1 MLAAC
6 TRGAESLRVSF
17 DGIRIVRAGLLI
29 GWLVVSMLVVAGFAA
44 FSADDETA
52 DPQQQVTLNT
62 DVGSTAGAVAA
73 MAFVG
78 SASTLPPAEAPAA
91 ELDPTAPNSSV
102 LAVAPPADEG
112 SEKQGGVYVRSGY
125 LSESEV
131 RELISAHFESA
142 DVNRAIRVA
151 WCASSFNPSSI
162 NPATGASGLFQHLPE
177 NWAEH
182 SAAAGRPAAS
192 IFDPE
197 ANVVVAAWML
207 YELPG
212 GWSHWDC
219 AP

>member
-1 MLAAC
+1 M
-6 TRGAESLRVSF
+6 SF

-29 GWLVVSMLVVAGFAA
+29 GWVVVSMLVVAGFAA
-44 FSADDETA
+44 FSADDDAA
-52 DPQQQVTLNT
+52 DPQALVTLNT

-78 SASTLPPAEAPAA
+78 SASTLPPDDAPVA
-91 ELDPTAPNSSV
+91 ELDPRAPTASA
-102 LAVAPPADEG
+102 LAVAPEADED
-112 SEKQGGVYVRSGY
+112 SDRQGGVYVRSDY
-125 LSESEV
+125 LSEAEV
-131 RELISAHFESA
+131 RELVAAHFEGA

-197 ANVVVAAWML
+197 ANVAVAAWML

>member
-1 MLAAC
+1 
-6 TRGAESLRVSF
+6 
-17 DGIRIVRAGLLI
+17 
-29 GWLVVSMLVVAGFAA
+29 MLVVAGFAA
-44 FSADDETA
+44 FSAGDEPI
-52 DPQQQVTLNT
+52 DPQQQVTLNS

-73 MAFVG
+73 VAFVG
-78 SASTLPPAEAPAA
+78 SASTLPADEAPVVD
-91 ELDPTAPNSSV
+91 LDPRAPTASA
-102 LAVAPPADEG
+102 LAVTTEADETTDR
-112 SEKQGGVYVRSGY
+112 QGGVYVRSGY
-125 LSESEV
+125 LSETEI

-151 WCASSFNPSSI
+151 WCASSFNPASI
-162 NPATGASGLFQHLPE
+162 NPASGASGLFQHLPE

-182 SAAAGRPAAS
+182 SAAAGRPTAS

-197 ANVVVAAWML
+197 ANVAVAAWML

>member
-1 MLAAC
+1 M
-6 TRGAESLRVSF
+6 SF
-17 DGIRIVRAGLLI
+17 DRIRIVRAGLLI
-29 GWLVVSMLVVAGFAA
+29 GWLVVAMLAVAGFAA
-44 FSADDETA
+44 FSADDEQT
-52 DPQQQVTLNT
+52 DPQEQITLNT

-78 SASTLPPAEAPAA
+78 SASTLPQTEPPTA
-91 ELDPTAPNSSV
+91 ELDPRAPNSAA
-102 LAVAPPADEG
+102 LAVAPAEPG
-112 SEKQGGVYVRSGY
+112 SDKQGGVYVRSGY
-125 LSESEV
+125 LSETEI
-131 RELISAHFESA
+131 RELISEHFASA

-177 NWAEH
+177 NWADH
-182 SAAAGRPAAS
+182 AAAAGRPGAS

-197 ANVVVAAWML
+197 ANVAVAAWML
-207 YELPG
+207 YQLPG

>member
-1 MLAAC
+1 M
-6 TRGAESLRVSF
+6 SF
-17 DGIRIVRAGLLI
+17 DRIRIVRAGLLI
-29 GWLVVSMLVVAGFAA
+29 GWLVVAMLAVAGFAA
-44 FSADDETA
+44 FSADDKQT
-52 DPQQQVTLNT
+52 DPQEQVTLNT

-78 SASTLPPAEAPAA
+78 SASTLPPTDAPTA
-91 ELDPTAPNSSV
+91 ELDPRAPTSAA
-102 LAVAPPADEG
+102 LAVAPTEKESD
-112 SEKQGGVYVRSGY
+112 KQGGVYVRSGY
-125 LSESEV
+125 LSETEI
-131 RELISAHFESA
+131 RELIADHFASE

-197 ANVVVAAWML
+197 SNVAVAAWML